1 MSEGPCLTYM
11 ALYILSLHVI
21 QSNSRASTGWRLDLE
36 EGKIV
41 QTTIY
46 PNAFGPQSTEDF
58 ILDIISSTVHVG
70 NTWTKTA
77 AGSVCKGCE
86 VSNTSVTGT
95 SALVNATDN
104 STKVTSR
111 TSTSKSGRRSN
122 GTAANSAK
130 TKHKPKLTAPDGTVV
145 KAKTIKSKSE
155 EAEQLDCG
163 KPVNF
168 TYYDNLLGISNRQS
182 HPHVPE
188 LQMELI
194 FKKRVI
200 KDQDVENL
208 ERKLRKAK
216 RDKPKSVK
224 LYNQIGNFWRIKGDT
239 QKSIECF
246 RRALAVS
253 PDNAEVL
260 LNLARV
266 MLNLQYWD
274 DALKLTVW
282 SLDKTDK
289 NAWQQHFTLG
299 EIFKAIGQFRNASA
313 HLRHALELKPDFEP
327 AIYLLRSIEEATNV
341 HYYTLFIILSLVLGV
356 LLVIYVGCASEEEAD
371 DSDTKAPRH
380 LNKPLNMKSLKLGIP
395 PRGFRPKGSSKNGSH
410 N

>member
-1 MSEGPCLTYM
+1 MPCITYM
-11 ALYILSLHVI
+11 TLYILSLHVI
-21 QSNSRASTGWRLDLE
+21 QSNSRASTGWRLDPE

-46 PNAFGPQSTEDF
+46 PNAFGPQSTEDLIF
-58 ILDIISSTVHVG
+58 DIISSTVHVG
-70 NTWTKTA
+70 NTWTKTVS
-77 AGSVCKGCE
+77 GNLCKECQ
-86 VSNTSVTGT
+86 STNTSLSGGT
-95 SALVNATDN
+95 NTVNATNN
-104 STKVTSR
+104 SLNATSR
-111 TSTSKSGRRSN
+111 SPPAPSKNSRHCNGSASSN
-122 GTAANSAK
+122 VKA
-130 TKHKPKLTAPDGTVV
+130 KLTAPDGTVL
-145 KAKTIKSKSE
+145 KSKESKPGDTE
-155 EAEQLDCG
+155 ELDCG

-168 TYYDNLLGISNRQS
+168 TYYDNLLGVSNRQS

-188 LQMELI
+188 VQMELI
-194 FKKRVI
+194 FKKKMV
-200 KDQDVENL
+200 KEQDVENM

-299 EIFKAIGQFRNASA
+299 EIFKAIGQYRNASA
-313 HLRHALELKPDFEP
+313 HLRHAVELKPDFEP
-327 AIYLLRSIEEATNV
+327 AVELLRSIEEAKNV
-341 HYYTLFIILSLVLGV
+341 HLYTLFIVCILALAVI
-356 LLVIYVGCASEEEAD
+356 LVILLGCLLDDDEDDVVGP
-371 DSDTKAPRH
+371 KIQRH
-380 LNKPLNMKSLKLGIP
+380 YNKPLGVRSLKLGISS
-395 PRGFRPKGSSKNGSH
+395 RGFRNKGSGRNGGHS
-410 N
+410 

>member
-1 MSEGPCLTYM
+1 MSDVPCITYM

-21 QSNSRASTGWRLDLE
+21 QTNTRASTGWRLDLE

-41 QTTIY
+41 QTTVY
-46 PNAFGPQSTEDF
+46 PNAFGPQSTEDLIF
-58 ILDIISSTVHVG
+58 DIITSTVHVG

-77 AGSVCKGCE
+77 PGGLCTECHSTN
-86 VSNTSVTGT
+86 SSVTG
-95 SALVNATDN
+95 SGDLVNQTN
-104 STKVTSR
+104 TTSND
-111 TSTSKSGRRSN
+111 TSHSPSPSSKNVRRCN
-122 GTAANSAK
+122 GTGPSA
-130 TKHKPKLTAPDGTVV
+130 TKPKLTAPDGTVV
-145 KAKTIKSKSE
+145 KLKDAKSKA
-155 EAEQLDCG
+155 AETDQLDCG

-188 LQMELI
+188 VQMELI
-194 FKKRVI
+194 FKKKVV
-200 KDQDVENL
+200 KEQDVENL

-299 EIFKAIGQFRNASA
+299 EIFKAIGQYRNASA
-313 HLRHALELKPDFEP
+313 HLRHAVELKPDFEP
-327 AIYLLRSIEEATNV
+327 AVELLKSIEEATNV
-341 HYYTLFIILSLVLGV
+341 HYYTLFIIFALALVV
-356 LLVIYVGCASEEEAD
+356 LLVILIGCTSDYIDAED
-371 DSDTKAPRH
+371 PDTKAQRH
-380 LNKPLNMKSLKLGIP
+380 HFNKPLSMRSLKLGISS
-395 PRGFRPKGSSKNGSH
+395 RGFRSKGPIKNGGH
-410 N
+410 Y

>member
-1 MSEGPCLTYM
+1 MSDVPCITYM

-21 QSNSRASTGWRLDLE
+21 QSNSRASTGWRLDPE

-46 PNAFGPQSTEDF
+46 PNAFGPQSTEDLIF
-58 ILDIISSTVHVG
+58 DIISSTVHVG

-77 AGSVCKGCE
+77 AGSLCKECHLTNNSEIGLNN
-86 VSNTSVTGT
+86 VSNRNNNATNSTTSSHSSSPSGNNKRRCNGTVTGG
-95 SALVNATDN
+95 
-104 STKVTSR
+104 
-111 TSTSKSGRRSN
+111 SK
-122 GTAANSAK
+122 
-130 TKHKPKLTAPDGTVV
+130 PQLTAPDGTIV
-145 KAKTIKSKSE
+145 KVKESKSKSGDS
-155 EAEQLDCG
+155 EQLDCG

-194 FKKRVI
+194 FRKKVV

-208 ERKLRKAK
+208 ERKLKKAK

-299 EIFKAIGQFRNASA
+299 EIFKAVA
-313 HLRHALELKPDFEP
+313 
-327 AIYLLRSIEEATNV
+327 
-341 HYYTLFIILSLVLGV
+341 V
-356 LLVIYVGCASEEEAD
+356 LLVILVGCSSD
-371 DSDTKAPRH
+371 SSDVGDSDTKAQRH
-380 LNKPLNMKSLKLGIP
+380 FNKPLSMRSLKLGISS
-395 PRGFRPKGSSKNGSH
+395 RGFRSKGSSKNTSH